1 MKITLSLTSFTP
13 EILDASYIWL
23 CASRKNHP
31 ANADVWDL
39 RFHWLQEK
47 VRILQALRAG
57 TYRLQPLRV
66 TPRVGGEA
74 CVMWSARDALVI
86 HALTC
91 LLAPHLPVHHTC
103 EHIRGQGGG
112 KQSARRVH
120 HFLRN
125 TNASFV
131 FRTDIRGYYANIDK
145 DRLYRQLTTC
155 ITCPG
160 IRSLLWQFLYYSVEN
175 GGNFHTPV
183 KGIPRASS
191 LSPLLAAFHLFH
203 VDKALTDISG
213 VRYARYMDDFI
224 IITTTRHKLR
234 RAVKLLKQRLHEF
247 GFVLH
252 PDKTQLGRTQRGF
265 DWMGLWFTDKGI
277 TAFAPRATEKHRL
290 KCRQLYEHIRHLN
303 PEVQATRMA
312 LYLRRWV
319 ASLLPLC
326 ATDQVMEN
334 SMVQVSWTS
343 VPSGIPSSS
352 GPLPSSFIGVA
363 LFRNTKPNS
372 PRVAAAPVAP
382 AAGA

>member
-39 RFHWLQEK
+39 RFHWSQEK
-47 VRILQALRAG
+47 VHLLQALRAG

-66 TPRVGGEA
+66 TPRAVGEA

-91 LLAPHLPVHHTC
+91 LLAQHLPVHHTC
-103 EHIRGQGGG
+103 EHVRGQGGG

-125 TNASFV
+125 TNAPFV

-160 IRSLLWQFLYYSVEN
+160 MRSLLWQFLHYSVEN

-203 VDKALTDISG
+203 VDKTLTDISG

-234 RAVKLLKQRLHEF
+234 RAVKILKQRLHEF

-252 PDKTQLGRTQRGF
+252 PDKTQLGRTQKGF

-290 KCRQLYEHIRHLN
+290 KCRQLYEHIRYLN
-303 PEVQATRMA
+303 PKVQAARMA
-312 LYLRRWV
+312 LYRRRWMS
-319 ASLLPLC
+319 ALLPGRLI
-326 ATDQVMEN
+326 TDNQASVIVTVNGMLT
-334 SMVQVSWTS
+334 TS
-343 VPSGIPSSS
+343 
-352 GPLPSSFIGVA
+352 PLA
-363 LFRNTKPNS
+363 ARFRS
-372 PRVAAAPVAP
+372 IAPVGST
-382 AAGA
+382 GALPIRALIPNNADL